1 MKLTL
6 LFIYY
11 CRSGSREMK
20 KKLSQMLGDEASS
33 AIPQE
38 MNIGGSK
45 IERSK
50 RDYEEEEETEVY
62 VLTVMV
68 VAALLGGSCL
78 RILSRDKAEV
88 GARVAKAS
96 AEVRFH
102 AFVFSF
108 VFPVELASEKLRI
121 AVCFYFFDL
130 HTQGE
135 VSCIPTPEPCRFD
148 DPSTWRRHCLLGLA
162 SFSQSPPSI
171 ALKGVILS
179 TMMKFVSFLT
189 PLTTVGSWIVPNEKV
204 VSPENPV
211 SRVFLPCNSES
222 RTVADVLRWLRLVGL
237 CVGVGS
243 CPWDMLYLG
252 RKVES
257 TLNLCEV
264 TLRLMPHSQSPPSIA
279 LKGVILSTMMK
290 FVSFLTPLTT
300 VGSWIVPNEK
310 VVSPENPL
318 AVANIDSNDEGVIV
332 RFVEFSGFAFPSSE
346 PPIMKSTHFGESCSA
361 TLLQNL
367 GSRRGNS
374 AVFFFGAGAEWELE
388 GPFLRKGIDRQ
399 GRGQCAVSD
408 LEGAIRRSPVFV
420 PFWRMFCVLGFVLP
434 PARRVLARVLVITEG
449 SSIIKTRHM
458 SRGAEAEKIRNVQSN
473 EVTIQPR
480 SSTRSSN
487 YSRICPRRLISS
499 SSPAPLCP
507 RNSTRTLRTS
517 GPRGQLDFHGPNSS
531 EAQDPRL
538 ISPSD
543 VLPTSLPLGSQS
555 EPGDGSHHSQV
566 PQVSTTGPFVPV
578 RTPLPVRPE
587 ITPRHLQSGLNP
599 PFFPINSEI
608 QSLQNQIRAMS
619 LKVHQATSSALE
631 VDRVIEETRRTPFTP
646 RIAALRIRDQ
656 MEVKLPVYDGKGD
669 PKEYLTSFQVTA
681 GRVRLEPDEVDAGL
695 CKLFAEN
702 LSEPALTWFTQLEE
716 GSIDSFKQLSTAFI
730 MQYGYFIKSDGNN
743 PEESSPP
750 NKKPKT
756 TQPATSPKGPKK
768 KIHVI
773 MGGSK
778 LFRDSISAIKQHE
791 RKASSPVVKKV
802 RVSREQPPEITFS
815 ESETDQLDKPHDD
828 ALVITLDIAH
838 CEVSRVL
845 IDTGS
850 SVDLIFL
857 DTLTRMGISKHDV
870 KRPPSPLVSFSS
882 ETSMSLGT
890 IVLPVSARGIV
901 KMTEFTVFD
910 RSTAYNVIL
919 STPRIYE
926 MKAVPS
932 TYHQCIKFPTGTGVE
947 QILDSQRAARMN
959 RKTFA
964 WKIEE
969 MTGNYT
975 KVISHELNIDPTFK
989 PIKQKQRKL
998 GPERAEAVNVEVQ
1011 RLLDA
1016 GLMREVK
1023 YPDWLANPVVVKK
1036 KNGKWRVCVDFTDL
1050 NKACP
1055 KDIFP
1060 LPHIDRIREV
1070 QRLTGRVAALNR
1082 FISKSTDKC
1091 LPFYN
1096 LLRKASKNFVWDENC
1111 ERAFGEL
1118 KDYLSKPPVLAK
1130 LEFGEELFLYVSV
1143 SDSAVSGVL
1152 VRIDR
1157 NGERPIFY
1165 ISKSFSGAESRYPI
1179 MEKLALAVVT
1189 SARKLRP
1196 YFQSH
1201 TVVVLTTQPLRAIL
1215 HSPSQSGRLAKWAIE
1230 LSKYDIQFR
1239 ARVSLKTQVLA
1250 DFLIELPLV
1259 PNEEE
1264 EKEGPWILHVDGASS
1279 KQGSGI
1285 GIRLQSSRG
1294 EVIEQSFRLAF
1305 SASNNEAK
1313 YESLLTGLLLAV
1325 GIGIRNLQ
1333 AYCDSQLVACQF
1345 SGDYEAKDSRME
1357 AYLAQV
1363 RNLSE
1368 NFQSFELTRVPRG
1381 DNSAAD
1387 ALAALA
1393 STSEVTVSRMI
1404 PVEVIDH
1411 PSIAMG
1417 EMNLVTTRSMR
1428 RRMSEEAPQ
1437 EVEEPQQ
1444 DPEVPS
1450 PVGTPPNPEPPEQ
1463 ELPPPD
1469 WGADW
1474 RIPIRDYI
1482 LNGTLPDDKCEAQ
1495 KLKATSARFCIS
1507 TDVLYRR
1514 SVSGPDMICIFGQ
1527 QVRTVIKEIH
1537 DGVCGNHSAGTDF
1550 HMKLSRITD
1559 YNSFRG
1565 NSRLFA
1571 RNGKSGSVAPYLDTR
1586 KSVLWAIRT
1595 TPRRGIGETPFSLVY
1610 GMEAVIP
1617 AEIYVPSPRRIEN
1630 PRNEA
1635 ANSELMVDVI
1645 YTIEER
1651 RDQSL
1656 IRMQNYQ
1663 NAAARYY
1670 NSNVRNLYFD
1680 VGNLVLRK
1688 VQQNTTEDGAGKL
1701 SINWEGPYRITQ
1713 VVRNGVYRLENMEGK
1728 AVRRGWNSIH
1738 LKKYFI

>member
-1 MKLTL
+1 
-6 LFIYY
+6 
-11 CRSGSREMK
+11 
-20 KKLSQMLGDEASS
+20 MLGDEASS

-50 RDYEEEEETEVY
+50 RDYEEEEETEVC

-162 SFSQSPPSI
+162 SFSQSRPSI

-211 SRVFLPCNSES
+211 IWWSGPCMGFFPVALDSTFFWCVLIKFTES
-222 RTVADVLRWLRLVGL
+222 R
-237 CVGVGS
+237 
-243 CPWDMLYLG
+243 
-252 RKVES
+252 
-257 TLNLCEV
+257 
-264 TLRLMPHSQSPPSIA
+264 Q
-279 LKGVILSTMMK
+279 
-290 FVSFLTPLTT
+290 
-300 VGSWIVPNEK
+300 
-310 VVSPENPL
+310 
-318 AVANIDSNDEGVIV
+318 
-332 RFVEFSGFAFPSSE
+332 SSE

-399 GRGQCAVSD
+399 GRG
-408 LEGAIRRSPVFV
+408 
-420 PFWRMFCVLGFVLP
+420 
-434 PARRVLARVLVITEG
+434 
-449 SSIIKTRHM
+449 
-458 SRGAEAEKIRNVQSN
+458 
-473 EVTIQPR
+473 
-480 SSTRSSN
+480 
-487 YSRICPRRLISS
+487 
-499 SSPAPLCP
+499 
-507 RNSTRTLRTS
+507 TLRTS

-656 MEVKLPVYDGKGD
+656 REVKLPVYDGKGD

-681 GRVRLEPDEVDAGL
+681 GRVRLEPDEVDTGL

-743 PEESSPP
+743 PEESSPL

-768 KIHVI
+768 KIQVI

-828 ALVITLDIAH
+828 ASVITLDIAH

-870 KRPPSPLVSFSS
+870 KGPPSPLVSFSS

-932 TYHQCIKFPTGTGVE
+932 TYHQCIKFPTGTG
-947 QILDSQRAARMN
+947 
-959 RKTFA
+959 
-964 WKIEE
+964 IEE
-969 MTGNYT
+969 MTGIDT

-1023 YPDWLANPVVVKK
+1023 YPDWLANHVVVKK

-1313 YESLLTGLLLAV
+1313 YESLLAGLRLAV

-1610 GMEAVIP
+1610 GMETVIP

-1670 NSNVRNLYFD
+1670 NSNVRNRYFD

-1713 VVRNGVYRLENMEGK
+1713 VVRNSVYRLENMEGK
-1728 AVRRGWNSIH
+1728 AVRRG
-1738 LKKYFI
+1738 